1 MVKSVVRLTEE
12 ERAALT
18 EVIGKSARHGERS
31 RPSGPR

>member
-18 EVIGKSARHGERS
+18 EVIGKWRAERS
-31 RPSGPR
+31 RVAPG